1 MGYAGSTKRR
11 RQHHRWLLALGAA
24 RNGGGLLTPFTKP
37 DSRRPVRP
45 ELFIDTNFKGTP
57 IWSTSSFGAATV
69 TSPKEM
75 SALEAHLAC
84 CKGSRGRLFT
94 LHCTAETMHSF
105 VASRFLTML
114 VVVALL
120 IGIASLIS

>member
-1 MGYAGSTKRR
+1 MGAGCSPPSPSRT
-11 RQHHRWLLALGAA
+11 LAGPL
-24 RNGGGLLTPFTKP
+24 
-37 DSRRPVRP
+37 RP
-45 ELFIDTNFKGTP
+45 EFFIDTNFKGTP
-57 IWSTSSFGAATV
+57 IWGTSSFGAATI

-84 CKGSRGRLFT
+84 CKGSRGRLFA